1 MDMQAIIAIIII
13 VKINIIATDIIIM
26 LDIILEAI
34 SNKSKNKIKGENEQR
49 TLAEN

>member
-1 MDMQAIIAIIII
+1 MDMEAIIAIII
-13 VKINIIATDIIIM
+13 VKINIIATDIILI